1 MWNQEEWQGSQ
12 NNASQRPPCNPPDC
26 FKDFWDTDKF
36 VAMHKEG
43 RCENRG
49 EVEREREREWTEM
62 ETCWCGGVSGYE
74 KVTYD
79 KIESV
84 DCATTNTSKR
94 WG

>member
-49 EVEREREREWTEM
+49 EVERERERENGQKWRRV
-62 ETCWCGGVSGYE
+62 GVVGCLGM
-74 KVTYD
+74 K
-79 KIESV
+79 K
-84 DCATTNTSKR
+84 
-94 WG
+94 